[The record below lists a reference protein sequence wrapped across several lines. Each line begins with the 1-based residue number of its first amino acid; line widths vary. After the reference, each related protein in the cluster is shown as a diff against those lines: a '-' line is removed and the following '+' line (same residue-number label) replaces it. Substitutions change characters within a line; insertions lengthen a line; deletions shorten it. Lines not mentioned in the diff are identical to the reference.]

1 MVVGLM
7 GTQSAYIKSN
17 EALQAL
23 EDSKHRIHTMSL
35 IHQKLYQSEDL
46 SATQMADYVHELVSY
61 LKDSFRIS
69 HIIFIIE
76 CEPIELELSCSL
88 PLGLILN
95 EAITNSIKY
104 AFPGN
109 TEGTIKITLSHITA
123 DSIRMIIADNGIGIP
138 NVGDWGSRLSMGLN
152 LMEGLTGDIGGTFL
166 VKKENGTIIQIDF
179 PYEANVNNTIDTL
192 EASG

>member
-1 MVVGLM
+1 MFMNCVL
-7 GTQSAYIKSN
+7 
-17 EALQAL
+17 
-23 EDSKHRIHTMSL
+23 
-35 IHQKLYQSEDL
+35 
-46 SATQMADYVHELVSY
+46 

-69 HIIFIIE
+69 HIIFRIE

-109 TEGTIKITLSHITA
+109 KEGTIKIILSHLTA

-138 NVGDWGSRLSMGLN
+138 MVGDRDSKLSMGLN
-152 LMEGLTGDIGGTFL
+152 LMEGLTGDIGGTFV
-166 VKKENGTIIQIDF
+166 VKRENGTIIQIDF
-179 PYEANVNNTIDTL
+179 AYEEVKHNRINENRYAG
-192 EASG
+192 S